1 MTSDWMEEVIF
12 GKRASDQKVSVLPGV
27 NYATH
32 LKWKDGKPVI
42 VGVPIV
48 EGAVAPRMKEL
59 LIEAM
64 NLPYDGPDQRYA
76 GLSKGE
82 AMIIELVDQASL
94 GCSTAR
100 KEVLDRALGKPVQN
114 IRSVSLRGTIEDFLD
129 ELPTPAQDESEEG
142 VDPVEEADIIEETVS
157 EAEDI

>member
-1 MTSDWMEEVIF
+1 MTSDWMEEIIF
-12 GKRASDQKVSVLPGV
+12 GRSKAYAPEQKVSVLPGI
-27 NYATH
+27 NYSTH
-32 LKWKDGKPVI
+32 LKWKDGKPMI

-64 NLPYDGPDQRYA
+64 NLPYDGPDPRYA

-94 GCSTAR
+94 GCATAR

-129 ELPTPAQDESEEG
+129 ELPPPSGGE
-142 VDPVEEADIIEETVS
+142 VEEAEFSEETVNDV
-157 EAEDI
+157 EDL